1 MALSSL
7 TRGKDDVKYHLCKTY
22 KATIILLNGIGPV
35 RCA

>member
-7 TRGKDDVKYHLCKTY
+7 TRGKDVKCHLCKTY
-22 KATIILLNGIGPV
+22 EAAIILLNGIWPV